1 MRLKSNVLVAILVLL
16 LLSLVVIVVQGR
28 NSTAN
33 VVHHQSVSNVVGS
46 PWLKNVAVAK
56 LSRLRLVGCRGR
68 PWICRQREPPGTRM
82 RCCRNQCVNVF
93 GDRDNCSLCGF
104 RCPFTRQCCRG
115 LCTDTSRSR
124 FNCGRC
130 GNRCPPGIKC
140 RYGMCG
146 YAYPW
151 PRPRPPRS
159 PSPPQPSPMSTDE
172 L

>member
-1 MRLKSNVLVAILVLL
+1 MRPKSNVLVAILVLL

-33 VVHHQSVSNVVGS
+33 VVHHQSVSNVVGL
-46 PWLKNVAVAK
+46 PWLKNVAE
-56 LSRLRLVGCRGR
+56 LRRLRLVGCRGR
-68 PWICRQREPPGTRM
+68 PWICRRREPPGTRM
-82 RCCRNQCVNVF
+82 RCCQNQCVNVF
-93 GDRDNCSLCGF
+93 GDHDNCGLCGF
-104 RCPFTRQCCRG
+104 RCLFTRQCCRG

-130 GNRCPPGIKC
+130 GNRCPPGVKC

-151 PRPRPPRS
+151 PRPRPPRL
-159 PSPPQPSPMSTDE
+159 PSPPQPSPMSTEE